1 MVNLDFTVTVKDQP
15 CCLYLCR
22 KKSDR
27 LEWMYSAPGHS
38 GVNHED
44 YLLGKAIDKAV
55 DPLAANDEKVPTFII
70 WSTIQPYYFIYLFI
84 KLCQHKSTYKHD
96 ITTAEHV
103 HH

>member
-1 MVNLDFTVTVKDQP
+1 MQDDLLKGKVLPLNGLIVYF
-15 CCLYLCR
+15 CR

-55 DPLAANDEKVPTFII
+55 DPLATNDEKVPI
-70 WSTIQPYYFIYLFI
+70 
-84 KLCQHKSTYKHD
+84 
-96 ITTAEHV
+96 
-103 HH
+103 